1 MGEPKSGL
9 LTGIAL
15 TMVLSLSLSC
25 VGTSGLK
32 QCGLETRGVGASGRV
47 ALADGI
53 STANGSASMGEARE
67 PGRPDTEVATVDIF
81 AQSYNAA
88 SSASSDFLRG
98 HITGIQ
104 LRTGETPTRL
114 VGSYKPPASLLL
126 PPNLFA
132 FSGPY
137 NWVLSIDDSRAL
149 VLGGQLDLELQ
160 TDISTQPVVRI
171 PLTVLAPNNSMSW
184 YRTSGDGCG

>member
-1 MGEPKSGL
+1 MGESKSGL
-9 LTGIAL
+9 LTSLAL
-15 TMVLSLSLSC
+15 TMVLFLSTSC

-98 HITGIQ
+98 HIREFSCAPER
-104 LRTGETPTRL
+104 LRVDSSDRTTPPRPCCFHRTFSRF
-114 VGSYKPPASLLL
+114 PAPTIGYSVLTIVV
-126 PPNLFA
+126 PLF
-132 FSGPY
+132 
-137 NWVLSIDDSRAL
+137 
-149 VLGGQLDLELQ
+149 
-160 TDISTQPVVRI
+160 
-171 PLTVLAPNNSMSW
+171 
-184 YRTSGDGCG
+184 

>member
-1 MGEPKSGL
+1 MRKPTGGL
-9 LTGIAL
+9 LTSVAL
-15 TMVLSLSLSC
+15 AMVLFLSTAC
-25 VGTSGLK
+25 VGSSGLK

-47 ALADGI
+47 ALTDGI

-81 AQSYNAA
+81 AQSYDAA
-88 SSASSDFLRG
+88 SSMSSDFLRG

-104 LRTGETPTRL
+104 LRTTETPTRL
-114 VGSYKPPASLLL
+114 VGSYNPPAPLLL

-132 FSGPY
+132 FSGSY
-137 NWVLSIDDSRAL
+137 NWVLSIDESRAL
-149 VLGGQLDLELQ
+149 VLAGQLVLALQ
-160 TDISTQPVVRI
+160 TDISNQPEVRI

-184 YRTSGDGCG
+184 YRTSGDGCA

>member
-1 MGEPKSGL
+1 M
-9 LTGIAL
+9 
-15 TMVLSLSLSC
+15 
-25 VGTSGLK
+25 
-32 QCGLETRGVGASGRV
+32 ETRGVGASGRV

-53 STANGSASMGEARE
+53 STSNGSASMGEARE

-88 SSASSDFLRG
+88 SGLSSDFLRG

-114 VGSYKPPASLLL
+114 VGSYNLPASLLL

-137 NWVLSIDDSRAL
+137 NWVLTIDDSRAL
-149 VLGGQLDLELQ
+149 ILAGQLVLELQ
-160 TDISTQPVVRI
+160 TDIPSQPVVRI
-171 PLTVLAPNNSMSW
+171 PLTVLAPNSSMSW
-184 YRTSGDGCG
+184 YRTSGDACG